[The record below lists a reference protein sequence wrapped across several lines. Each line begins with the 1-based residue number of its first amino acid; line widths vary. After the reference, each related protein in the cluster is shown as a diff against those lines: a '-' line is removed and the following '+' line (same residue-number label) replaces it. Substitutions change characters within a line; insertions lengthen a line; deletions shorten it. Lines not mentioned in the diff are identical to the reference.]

1 MNSSNPPAATP
12 LASAATSEPDLT
24 RRFGGV
30 GCLYGEPAAARFAA
44 ANVCVVGI
52 GGVGSWVAEA
62 LARSAIGRLT
72 LIDLDMVNESNANR
86 QIHALDPA
94 WGMAKVDAMRDRI
107 LAINPAC
114 QVRVVE
120 DFATPE
126 NLASLLPGHDLI
138 VDAIDQVRVK
148 IAMAAWCAAH
158 GMPLVMAGGAG
169 GKQDPTRIRCDD
181 LSRTE
186 QDPLLAKVR
195 AQLRKTHGFPKDKKR
210 KFGIPTIYSTEPL
223 QRPAAC
229 TTDDAPQGLSCAG
242 YGSGVCVTASFGF
255 FAAAVALR
263 QFANP
268 DA

>member
-1 MNSSNPPAATP
+1 MSDAD
-12 LASAATSEPDLT
+12 LA

-30 GCLYGEPAAARFAA
+30 GRLYGEAAASRFAA

-62 LARSAIGRLT
+62 LARSAVGRLT
-72 LIDLDMVNESNANR
+72 LIDLDMVNESNTNR

-94 WGMAKVDAMRDRI
+94 WGMAKVDAMRARI

-114 QVRVVE
+114 AVRVVE
-120 DFATPE
+120 DFVTPE
-126 NLASLLPGHDLI
+126 NLAELLTGHDLV

-148 IAMAAWCAAH
+148 IAMAAWCVAQ

-169 GKQDPTRIRCDD
+169 GKQDPTAIRCDD
-181 LSRTE
+181 LARTE

-195 AQLRKTHGFPKDKKR
+195 AQLRKAHGFPKDRKR
-210 KFGIPTIYSTEPL
+210 KFGIPAIYSTEPL
-223 QRPAAC
+223 QRPVAC
-229 TTDDAPQGLSCAG
+229 ATDAAPQGLSCAG

-255 FAAAVALR
+255 FAAATALR
-263 QFANP
+263 LLSSGHGG
-268 DA
+268 